1 MTRPRKRETVR
12 AEEVRLLGLLLS
24 GDIAGF
30 EKATGMSMREMELRM
45 RATGELGELED
56 EFDPEDDDEF
66 YFDDDDDE
74 ADWRL
79 RPEWLHP
86 DCVNTCSAL
95 ELGTCCKYPVSPLVR
110 RAVDLADSAARIS
123 RERLLASV
131 PGLLAQVHAIL
142 PGLDRTAV
150 AQLSCPVGRLAVA
163 AEFGPRPESEPL
175 PTLLPLLDACSHAL
189 WAALGS
195 GGLDRATWVQSP
207 GWAAKTLG

>member
-1 MTRPRKRETVR
+1 MTTHRKRKTVGP
-12 AEEVRLLGLLLS
+12 EEVRLLGLLLS

-30 EKATGMSMREMELRM
+30 EKAAGMSMHEMELRM
-45 RATGELGELED
+45 RAAGELGELGDED

-74 ADWRL
+74 DEDDDDRRL

-86 DCVNTCSAL
+86 DCVNPCTAL

-131 PGLLAQVHAIL
+131 PGLLAQVHAVL

-175 PTLLPLLDACSHAL
+175 PTLLPLLDACAHAL
-189 WAALGS
+189 WAALGTV
-195 GGLDRATWVQSP
+195 G
-207 GWAAKTLG
+207 